1 MLSPEDIAAAED
13 RIRPFTHR
21 TPLVFSPT
29 FSAMT
34 GCSVYL
40 KLETLQK
47 AGSFKIR
54 GATNAILL
62 QRSLIGPDGV
72 VAASAGNHAQGVALA
87 ARSAGVRATIVMP
100 VGSSVAKQEATRGYG
115 AEVVLAGRNLQ
126 ESVRYARMLED
137 QGLFFIHPY
146 DDEGVIAGAG
156 TIGSEIL
163 EEITT
168 PDVVIVP
175 VGGGGLIAGIAT
187 AMNGERR
194 NTRIIGVQSGACD
207 AAYRAFT
214 SGVHETVIPKRS
226 IADGIAVPVAGEL
239 PLRLIRRYV
248 DEMYTVTEEEMID
261 AILLLLER
269 KRLVVEGA
277 GATPL
282 ALLLSGRISL
292 PQGSVV
298 VLVISGGNIDLP
310 LLQRV
315 IRQAQIRRDRVMTI
329 SVVLDDKPGSLAD
342 LLQVIAGAGG
352 NILDIAQ
359 KREEK
364 DLHPTEVQVEVEVET
379 RGGLHQ
385 QRIRGDI
392 LSAGYR

>member
-1 MLSPEDIAAAED
+1 
-13 RIRPFTHR
+13 
-21 TPLVFSPT
+21 
-29 FSAMT
+29 MT

-62 QRSLIGPDGV
+62 QRSLIGPEGV

-214 SGVHETVIPKRS
+214 SGVRETVIPKRS

-239 PLRLIRRYV
+239 PLQFIRRYV

-329 SVVLDDKPGSLAD
+329 SVILDDRPGSLAD
-342 LLQVIAGAGG
+342 LLRVIAGAGG

-359 KREEK
+359 KREDK

-379 RGGLHQ
+379 RGALHQ